1 MVVDSQGVCEV
12 HSVELVP
19 VVVAPVPAPQP
30 TVITS
35 WSWVTV
41 KRGSTTW
48 ERLVVER
55 VSRL

>member
-19 VVVAPVPAPQP
+19 VVVAPTPVVRP
-30 TVITS
+30 TVTTS
-35 WSWVTV
+35 FSWVTV
-41 KRGSTTW
+41 KRGRTTW
-48 ERLVVER
+48 ERLVIER